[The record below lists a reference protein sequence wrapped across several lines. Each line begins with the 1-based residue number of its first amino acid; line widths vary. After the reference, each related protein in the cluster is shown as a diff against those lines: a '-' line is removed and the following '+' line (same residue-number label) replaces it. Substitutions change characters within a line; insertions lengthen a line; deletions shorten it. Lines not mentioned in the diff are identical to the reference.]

1 MVGIHALSIGPK
13 SLRKAKANQRGANS
27 TPNGAAAPL
36 ICSGPPGLPGVHA
49 HKDLSSS
56 LAFGDVFEV
65 PGCPHKVADTRVNF
79 TTDR

>member
-1 MVGIHALSIGPK
+1 L
-13 SLRKAKANQRGANS
+13 QR
-27 TPNGAAAPL
+27 TTQRWL
-36 ICSGPPGLPGVHA
+36 GVHA
-49 HKDLSSS
+49 HEDLSSS